1 MGFSF
6 LITPKYIHVE
16 LTRQNGLEINGK
28 KITISD
34 TTWTKQKL
42 KQITGCSH

>member
-16 LTRQNGLEINGK
+16 LTRKNGLEINGK
-28 KITISD
+28 KITVSD
-34 TTWTKQKL
+34 TTFNRLGTSKP
-42 KQITGCSH
+42 IP